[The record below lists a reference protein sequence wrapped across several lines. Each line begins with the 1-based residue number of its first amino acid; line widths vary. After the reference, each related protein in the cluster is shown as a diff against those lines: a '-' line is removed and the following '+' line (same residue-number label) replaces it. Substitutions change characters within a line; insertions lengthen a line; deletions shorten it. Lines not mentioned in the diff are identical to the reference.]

1 MSLFDGEIVRLNV
14 LDTIMWIKPTIT
26 EQRKALVSLFEPVVL
41 NIAKRSCSVWANTD
55 QLNRVLSE
63 EFASIPHCH
72 LLYAIDKL
80 GKQVSANIASNST
93 DMSYYG
99 QDLSRRPYSVSL
111 YPKRH
116 FMLSSV
122 YISQTTGYPCI
133 SAVQPVID
141 EQQFYGFIVADFD
154 IRSLPLSLENASKPF
169 LLNVPI
175 KNENAT
181 SLEQITPRVK
191 TSLDQN
197 LGGILDALYT
207 LLSVH
212 GIFHCTLHCSSGQA
226 MLWHQDNPYQYHLC
240 SAEHLLSSEVYQ
252 MYRPIAYPE
261 KALISIEQIKQILE
275 RFHTLRVT
283 DESVYLRS
291 GSINVMNGM
300 IGLSFSCDGSQ
311 YMPVDVFLNKH
322 LSFWFGRGQAV
333 AIVK

>member
-1 MSLFDGEIVRLNV
+1 
-14 LDTIMWIKPTIT
+14 MWIKPTIT
-26 EQRKALVSLFEPVVL
+26 EQRKTLVALFEPVML
-41 NIAKRSCSVWANTD
+41 NIAKQSSSVWTD
-55 QLNRVLSE
+55 TEQLNHLLNE
-63 EFASIPHCH
+63 QFPTIPHCH

-80 GKQVSANIASNST
+80 GKQISANITSHSIDEN
-93 DMSYYG
+93 YYG

-122 YISQTTGYPCI
+122 YISQTTGSPCI

-154 IRSLPLSLENASKPF
+154 IRRLPLPIEDTSKPF
-169 LLNVPI
+169 LLNIPV
-175 KNENAT
+175 KNEDVTLMLEST
-181 SLEQITPRVK
+181 SPRVK
-191 TSLDQN
+191 SPLDQN
-197 LGGILDALYT
+197 LDLILNALHT
-207 LLSVH
+207 LVSVH

-240 SAEHLLSSEVYQ
+240 NTENLLSSEIYQ
-252 MYRPIAYPE
+252 MYRPVSYP
-261 KALISIEQIKQILE
+261 KNALITVAQVKQVLE
-275 RFHTLRVT
+275 RFRTLRMT
-283 DESVYLRS
+283 DDNVYLRS

-311 YMPVDVFLNKH
+311 YMAVDVFLNKH
-322 LSFWFGRGQAV
+322 LSFWFGRGLAV

>member
-1 MSLFDGEIVRLNV
+1 
-14 LDTIMWIKPTIT
+14 MWIKPTIT
-26 EQRKALVSLFEPVVL
+26 EQRKALVSLFEPVML
-41 NIAKRSCSVWANTD
+41 NIAKRSCSVWANTE

-63 EFASIPHCH
+63 EFSFIPHCH

-80 GKQVSANIASNST
+80 GKQVSANVTSDCT
-93 DMSYYG
+93 DMAYFG

-122 YISQTTGYPCI
+122 YISQTTGSPCI

-154 IRSLPLSLENASKPF
+154 IRSLPLSLESSSKPF

-175 KNENAT
+175 KNEDT
-181 SLEQITPRVK
+181 IQLESTPRVK
-191 TSLDQN
+191 SSLDQN
-197 LGGILDALYT
+197 LEAILDALYT

-240 SAEHLLSSEVYQ
+240 SAEHLLSPEVYQ
-252 MYRPIAYPE
+252 MYRPMAYPD
-261 KALISIEQIKQILE
+261 KALISIAQIKQILE

-291 GSINVMNGM
+291 GSINIMNGM

-311 YMPVDVFLNKH
+311 YMAVDVFLNKH

>member
-1 MSLFDGEIVRLNV
+1 MQLFDGEIAHLNV

-26 EQRKALVSLFEPVVL
+26 EQRKALVSLFEPVML
-41 NIAKRSCSVWANTD
+41 NIAKRSCSVWANTE

-63 EFASIPHCH
+63 EFSAIPHCH

-80 GKQVSANIASNST
+80 GKQVSANITADSA
-93 DMSYYG
+93 DMAYFG

-122 YISQTTGYPCI
+122 YISQTTGSPCI

-154 IRSLPLSLENASKPF
+154 IRSLPLSLESSSKPF

-175 KNENAT
+175 KNEDAIQ
-181 SLEQITPRVK
+181 LESTPRVK
-191 TSLDQN
+191 SSLDQN
-197 LGGILDALYT
+197 LEAILDALYT

-240 SAEHLLSSEVYQ
+240 SAEHLLSPEVYQ
-252 MYRPIAYPE
+252 MYRPMAYPD
-261 KALISIEQIKQILE
+261 KALISIAQIKQILE

-291 GSINVMNGM
+291 GSINIMNGM

-311 YMPVDVFLNKH
+311 YMAVDVFLNKH

>member
-1 MSLFDGEIVRLNV
+1 
-14 LDTIMWIKPTIT
+14 MWIKPTIT
-26 EQRKALVSLFEPVVL
+26 EQRKTLVALFEPVML
-41 NIAKRSCSVWANTD
+41 NIAKQSSSAWTNTE
-55 QLNRVLSE
+55 QLNHLLNEQFST
-63 EFASIPHCH
+63 IPHCH

-80 GKQVSANIASNST
+80 GKQVSANITSHSIDEN
-93 DMSYYG
+93 YYG

-122 YISQTTGYPCI
+122 YISQTTGSPCI

-154 IRSLPLSLENASKPF
+154 IRRLPLPIEDTSKPF
-169 LLNVPI
+169 LFNVPV
-175 KNENAT
+175 KNESMTVMLEST
-181 SLEQITPRVK
+181 SPRVK
-191 TSLDQN
+191 SPLDQN
-197 LGGILDALYT
+197 LDLILNALHT
-207 LLSVH
+207 LVSVH

-240 SAEHLLSSEVYQ
+240 NTENLLSSEIYQ
-252 MYRPIAYPE
+252 MYRPVSYP
-261 KALISIEQIKQILE
+261 KNALITVAQVKQVLE
-275 RFHTLRVT
+275 RFRTLRMT
-283 DESVYLRS
+283 DDNVYLRS

-311 YMPVDVFLNKH
+311 YMAVDVFLNKH
-322 LSFWFGRGQAV
+322 LSFWFGRGLAV

>member
-1 MSLFDGEIVRLNV
+1 
-14 LDTIMWIKPTIT
+14 MWIKPTIT
-26 EQRKALVSLFEPVVL
+26 EQRKALVALFEPVML
-41 NIAKRSCSVWANTD
+41 NIAKQSRSAWTNTE
-55 QLNRVLSE
+55 QLNRLMNEQFST
-63 EFASIPHCH
+63 IPHCH

-80 GKQVSANIASNST
+80 GKQVSANITSHSIDEN
-93 DMSYYG
+93 YYG

-122 YISQTTGYPCI
+122 YISQTTGSPCI

-154 IRSLPLSLENASKPF
+154 IRRLPLPIEDTSKPF
-169 LLNVPI
+169 LFNVPV
-175 KNENAT
+175 KNESMTVMLEST
-181 SLEQITPRVK
+181 SPRVK
-191 TSLDQN
+191 SPLDQN
-197 LGGILDALYT
+197 LDLILNALHT
-207 LLSVH
+207 LVSVH

-240 SAEHLLSSEVYQ
+240 NTENLLSSEIYQ
-252 MYRPIAYPE
+252 MYRPVSYP
-261 KALISIEQIKQILE
+261 KNALITVAQVKQVLE
-275 RFHTLRVT
+275 RFRTLRMT
-283 DESVYLRS
+283 DDNVYLRS

-311 YMPVDVFLNKH
+311 YMAVDVFLNKH
-322 LSFWFGRGQAV
+322 LSFWFGRGLAV